1 MLWTRTFTPASVS
14 WAGGVQASPR
24 ALEERIPGVFPLAV
38 VLPAGNVAERVSAFA
53 AQAAGLP
60 AVGVSAFAA
69 QAAGLP
75 AVGVSPDV
83 ARPYGILLAMVTLGV
98 APQAC
103 EWESAPAISARVA
116 SCQGTRHASGALTC
130 RERPTAAVVPEA
142 PVGQLAVSDVP

>member
-1 MLWTRTFTPASVS
+1 VPGALLLPVEAPA
-14 WAGGVQASPR
+14 
-24 ALEERIPGVFPLAV
+24 ETV
-38 VLPAGNVAERVSAFA
+38 VWRVSPYGARTA
-53 AQAAGLP
+53 GLPVAVSSACGAQAAGLP

-142 PVGQLAVSDVP
+142 PVGRLAVSDVP